1 MGRPAVRLMISSPNF
16 ACVLEA
22 GESTRLLR
30 VEGSLPNYY
39 EVHIA
44 GKGDNSLQHY
54 NMGHTFIPMP
64 QALKIPAAKA
74 AVDKEWEKLGK
85 IPTWDKTRVR
95 NKSVCLFWRRLRV
108 IHVIVKTEEMQ
119 KLRMKFVL
127 YCTTW
132 ISNLNKIYQFPSV
145 NRSTSLPLDS
155 RHEHCDA
162 WGLKVCLAVHN
173 PSKDEEKSHITSLV
187 HGFLQIAP

>member
-1 MGRPAVRLMISSPNF
+1 MAPAMPCKTCKKTSMGRPVARLMISSPNF

-39 EVHIA
+39 EVLIA
-44 GKGDNSLQHY
+44 GEGDNSLQHY
-54 NMGHTFIPMP
+54 NMGHKFIPMP
-64 QALKIPAAKA
+64 QVMKIPAARA
-74 AVDKEWEKLGK
+74 AVNKEWEKLGK

-95 NKSVCLFWRRLRV
+95 NKSVCLIWRRLRV

-132 ISNLNKIYQFPSV
+132 ISNLNKIDHSICQQV
-145 NRSTSLPLDS
+145 DISTLGFKAWALRRMMSESLSCSPQP
-155 RHEHCDA
+155 
-162 WGLKVCLAVHN
+162 K
-173 PSKDEEKSHITSLV
+173 
-187 HGFLQIAP
+187 